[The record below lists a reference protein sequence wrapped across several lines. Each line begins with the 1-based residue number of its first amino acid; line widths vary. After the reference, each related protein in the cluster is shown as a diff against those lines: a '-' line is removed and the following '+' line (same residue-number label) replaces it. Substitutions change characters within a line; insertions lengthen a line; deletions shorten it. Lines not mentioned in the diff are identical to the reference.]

1 MKYTK
6 TLGIALLAL
15 LLLASTALAGN
26 VTLGWNTYTN
36 TASADLIRVYAVPGS
51 NTVFTANNANATVI
65 TSTSSTNSSLTVS
78 NLNAGPWTFTCTARS
93 STLGLE
99 SDNSNV
105 VWTNVP
111 IRGVI
116 NLHVDASAP

>member
-6 TLGIALLAL
+6 TLAVSLLAL

-26 VTLGWNTYTN
+26 VTLGWTQYTN
-36 TASADLIRVYAVPGS
+36 TASADQIKVYGAPGS
-51 NTVFTANNANATVI
+51 NVVFTANNANATV
-65 TSTSSTNSSLTVS
+65 TATTSSTNSLITVS
-78 NLNAGPWTFTCTARS
+78 NLTAGPWTFTCTARS
-93 STLGLE
+93 SVLGLE

-111 IRGVI
+111 IRGVV
-116 NLHVDASAP
+116 NLHIDASVP